1 MLIDRE
7 FDVDKPDILNCNTLN
22 SIPTKIKICCD
33 SRKDECPYLVS
44 IKNSNLIIDIC
55 TKSTCH

>member
-1 MLIDRE
+1 MIDRE
-7 FDVDKPDILNCNTLN
+7 FDIDEEPRTLDCDTIN

-44 IKNSNLIIDIC
+44 IKNDNLTIDIC
-55 TKSTCH
+55 TKSSCY